1 MNEEIKVPKIK
12 MFIETFVPVL
22 TCTLRCHY
30 CYITQSRKFAS
41 ELPKFK
47 YSPEHVGKAVS
58 QERLGGVCHF
68 NMCGGGETLLPPEM
82 TGYLR
87 AILEQGHYIM
97 VITNGTVSKR
107 FDEIAKF
114 PREMCE
120 RLCFKFSYHY
130 LELKKKNLL
139 DLFFGNIKK
148 MRDAGCS
155 VSLELTPSDEAVPVA
170 DELKQVAIERLGA
183 PCHITVARDNTRYER
198 PILSKQFPTRETY
211 RRFWGEKFLSD
222 MFDYK
227 LSIWG
232 QKRKEF
238 CYAGA
243 WSGVLDLGSGSFGQ
257 CYCSFYRQNLF
268 ENIDKPIKRVP
279 IGKRCMESH
288 CFNGHAF
295 LTLGL
300 IPDLD
305 SIFYSRIRNRV
316 CADGSEWLNPRMKA
330 FLSQKLRE
338 NNREYTAFEK
348 FVHGLVWSRPRI
360 FAARAAARLG
370 RGLKRIF
377 SK

>member
-1 MNEEIKVPKIK
+1 MKTETPKIK

-47 YSPEHVGKAVS
+47 YSPEVVKKAVS
-58 QERLGGVCHF
+58 QKRLGGVCHF

-82 TGYLR
+82 TDYLR
-87 AILEQGHYIM
+87 VILEEGHYIM

-107 FDEIAKF
+107 FDEIASF
-114 PREMCE
+114 PREMRE

-139 DLFFGNIKK
+139 DSFFGNIKK
-148 MRDAGCS
+148 MREAGCS
-155 VSLELTPSDEAVPVA
+155 ISLELTPSDEASPFA

-183 PCHITVARDNTRYER
+183 PCHITVCRDNTKYER
-198 PILSKQFPTRETY
+198 PILSEKYKTTEEY

-222 MFDYK
+222 MFDFK
-227 LSIWG
+227 MGIWG

-238 CYAGA
+238 CSAGA
-243 WSGVLDLGSGSFGQ
+243 WSGVLNLGTGAFGQ
-257 CYCSFYRQNLF
+257 CYCSFYHQNIF
-268 ENIDKPIKRVP
+268 ENPEKPIKKIP
-279 IGKRCMESH
+279 IGKNCMESH

-300 IPDLD
+300 CPELD
-305 SIFYSRIRNRV
+305 TIFYSRIRNRV
-316 CADGSEWLNPRMKA
+316 CADGSEWLNPCMKA

-338 NNREYTAFEK
+338 NNEEYTSFQK
-348 FVHGLVWSRPRI
+348 FVHGLIWSRPRI
-360 FAARAAARLG
+360 FIGKTFRRAGNLV
-370 RGLKRIF
+370 KRIL
-377 SK
+377 KK